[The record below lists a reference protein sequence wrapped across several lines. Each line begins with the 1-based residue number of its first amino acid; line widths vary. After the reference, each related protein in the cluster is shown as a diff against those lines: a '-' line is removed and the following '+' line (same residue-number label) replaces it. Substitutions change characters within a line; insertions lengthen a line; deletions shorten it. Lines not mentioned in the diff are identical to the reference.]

1 MTAPEAVFV
10 HGMWGG
16 AHVWRHIAPAFAE
29 AGFHVRRPTLRHH
42 AVRPD
47 RDPPTAIGT
56 IGLQDYA
63 SDLEGM
69 IGELPAPPLLIG
81 HSMGALLA
89 QIVAT
94 RIPVRG
100 LILLNPAPCRG
111 LLPIYPS
118 AMPLALRI
126 LLTWK
131 FWQKPHRLNLEE
143 SREYLFNC
151 LSEEEQRAEHD
162 RCVWESGRAL
172 FEIAL
177 WFLDRGRASA
187 IDPQR
192 VLCPVMVLAG
202 QQDYLTPPALCRKI
216 AGRYGSQAEYWELRD
231 HAHWLPGEPGTAE
244 VAQMCLDWS
253 RRHGILQN
261 GADG

>member
-1 MTAPEAVFV
+1 MAEPEAVLV

-16 AHVWRHIAPAFAE
+16 AHVWRHLGPAFSE

-47 RDPPTAIGT
+47 RDPPQAIGT
-56 IGLQDYA
+56 VSLRDYA
-63 SDLEGM
+63 ADLEGM
-69 IGELPAPPLLIG
+69 VSELPEPPLLVG

-89 QIVAT
+89 QMVAT
-94 RIPVRG
+94 RAPVRG

-111 LLPIYPS
+111 MLPIYPS
-118 AMPLALRI
+118 ALPLALRM
-126 LLTWK
+126 LRTWK
-131 FWQKPHRLNLEE
+131 FWRKPHRPTLAE
-143 SREYLFNC
+143 SREYLFNG
-151 LSEEEQRAEHD
+151 LPVDAQRAEHD

-177 WFLDRGRASA
+177 WFLDRERSSA
-187 IDPQR
+187 VDPQK
-192 VLCPVMVLAG
+192 VLCPVMVVAG
-202 QQDYLTPPALCRKI
+202 QDDYLTPPALCRKV
-216 AGRYGSQAEYWELRD
+216 AARYASQGEYWELRD
-231 HAHWLPGEPGTAE
+231 HAHWLPGEPGVTE
-244 VAQMCLDWS
+244 LAQMCIDWS